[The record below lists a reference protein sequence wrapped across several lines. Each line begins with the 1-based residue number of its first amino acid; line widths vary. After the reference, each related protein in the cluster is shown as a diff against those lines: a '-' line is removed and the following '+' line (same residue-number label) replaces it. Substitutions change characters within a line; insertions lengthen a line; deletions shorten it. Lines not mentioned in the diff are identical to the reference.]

1 MLTTCLLLGSWLKV
15 SGTLPLVPLYA
26 FVILTR
32 TSPDYSQLRVL
43 GLVVVFNVTVIRL
56 SSRLLVVYVC
66 FIRHL
71 NFTKSLSLSFLW
83 GKKKLFPADVSLSWC
98 RLEISFCSVNI
109 LWTLMSH
116 ASIQR
121 KKYGEYIL
129 TIFDIDIQLFIF
141 GMITFY
147 WCCTLRTSVWYKQWL
162 LLWRLVQWL
171 FIVFKRSIIDLAV
184 RSRPSYSHY

>member
-98 RLEISFCSVNI
+98 RLEISFSSVNI
-109 LWTLMSH
+109 LWTLMSP
-116 ASIQR
+116 ASIER
-121 KKYGEYIL
+121 KKYGEYIY
-129 TIFDIDIQLFIF
+129 IDNFWHWHSTVHFWDDNILLMLHVEDFCVIQTV
-141 GMITFY
+141 TFA
-147 WCCTLRTSVWYKQWL
+147 LKTS
-162 LLWRLVQWL
+162 
-171 FIVFKRSIIDLAV
+171 AV
-184 RSRPSYSHY
+184 TVHSLQT